1 MPGQICPGKT
11 EKIYGADYIVRFI
24 VHVYGYTEDTATNK
38 APRGRK
44 GRRGVWKRSVFGMI
58 KMAVLAP
65 RGIFEDE
72 EVRAIPTFGY
82 EEPVRVLLHDDFAR
96 DCDEAV

>member
-1 MPGQICPGKT
+1 MC
-11 EKIYGADYIVRFI
+11 
-24 VHVYGYTEDTATNK
+24 GYTEDTDKTS
-38 APRGRK
+38 APRAILAGGRQ
-44 GRRGVWKRSVFGMI
+44 KRSVFGMI

-65 RGIFEDE
+65 KGIFEDE
-72 EVRAIPTFGY
+72 EVRTKPTFVY

>member
-1 MPGQICPGKT
+1 
-11 EKIYGADYIVRFI
+11 
-24 VHVYGYTEDTATNK
+24 
-38 APRGRK
+38 
-44 GRRGVWKRSVFGMI
+44 MI